1 MVFCFKEFRSFY
13 DKKYPD
19 LIVHFLDGK
28 RWTQRSANKTTGN
41 FSYRFFHSILHTTM
55 DEPQPIFNFIYKY
68 VDEEQFKKYFRLI
81 IIVCVYLFFRTWYTN
96 WAKTKEIARRIE
108 EDNRLTEARKSE
120 REAEATEKFE
130 LLDNEAAT
138 FGWGKA
144 TRRNV
149 KRQEHVLNEAAE
161 QLRAAEQ
168 STYDAA
174 EDHDIEDLLEE

>member
-1 MVFCFKEFRSFY
+1 
-13 DKKYPD
+13 
-19 LIVHFLDGK
+19 
-28 RWTQRSANKTTGN
+28 
-41 FSYRFFHSILHTTM
+41 M

-108 EDNRLTEARKSE
+108 EDNRLAEARKE
-120 REAEATEKFE
+120 EKENEATEKFE

>member
-1 MVFCFKEFRSFY
+1 MEFGGS
-13 DKKYPD
+13 
-19 LIVHFLDGK
+19 
-28 RWTQRSANKTTGN
+28 TGVRTN
-41 FSYRFFHSILHTTM
+41 PPVTFQPHQTHNNTM
-55 DEPQPIFNFIYKY
+55 DEQKPVFNFIYQY
-68 VDEEQFKKYFRLI
+68 VDEDQFKKYFRLV

-96 WAKTKEIARRIE
+96 WAKTHEIARRIE
-108 EDNRLTEARKSE
+108 EDNRLAANGKAQEE
-120 REAEATEKFE
+120 EEILEKFE

-149 KRQEHVLNEAAE
+149 KRQEHVLTEAAE

-174 EDHDIEDLLEE
+174 EDHDIEDLLE

>member
-1 MVFCFKEFRSFY
+1 
-13 DKKYPD
+13 
-19 LIVHFLDGK
+19 
-28 RWTQRSANKTTGN
+28 
-41 FSYRFFHSILHTTM
+41 M

-108 EDNRLTEARKSE
+108 EDNRLAEARKNE
-120 REAEATEKFE
+120 KEAEATEKFE
-130 LLDNEAAT
+130 LLDNDAAT

>member
-1 MVFCFKEFRSFY
+1 
-13 DKKYPD
+13 
-19 LIVHFLDGK
+19 
-28 RWTQRSANKTTGN
+28 
-41 FSYRFFHSILHTTM
+41 M

-108 EDNRLTEARKSE
+108 EDNRLAEARKSE

-130 LLDNEAAT
+130 SLDNEAAT

>member
-1 MVFCFKEFRSFY
+1 
-13 DKKYPD
+13 
-19 LIVHFLDGK
+19 
-28 RWTQRSANKTTGN
+28 
-41 FSYRFFHSILHTTM
+41 M

-108 EDNRLTEARKSE
+108 EDNRLAEARKSE